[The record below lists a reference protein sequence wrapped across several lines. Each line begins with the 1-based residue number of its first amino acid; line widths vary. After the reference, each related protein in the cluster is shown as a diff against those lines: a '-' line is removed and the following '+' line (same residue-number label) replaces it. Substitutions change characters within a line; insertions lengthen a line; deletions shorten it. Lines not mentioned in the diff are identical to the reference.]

1 MREYGA
7 ADGQMENLLKDAVL
21 RNRIGTLEVKITN
34 LSPGTYNL
42 TTFHNPGGTCCCGG
56 CFPVQAFS
64 SSTLLAPQY
73 VKMVNRLTLEDAP
86 QAHWN
91 QLVVGR
97 DGVITIQVN
106 QTGASDWDKCA
117 SQVCNGCVQCK
128 SDGTY
133 ETLHAYLNG
142 FTLTVEDMW
151 ITYNTAK
158 NLTVQVQELLQTVTE
173 QSNAIDIVALQAETN
188 SEALNGNDADLTTQL
203 GLIDRVSNLES
214 NLTAVAAK
222 IGQISSKLDEIQRIL
237 AQTARYIFVI
247 GNRICLCLFVCSI

>member
-7 ADGQMENLLKDAVL
+7 TNGQMENLLKDAVL

-91 QLVVGR
+91 QLVVGSRGKPRKLFDRSRGDDDRSR
-97 DGVITIQVN
+97 DPLGPP
-106 QTGASDWDKCA
+106 
-117 SQVCNGCVQCK
+117 
-128 SDGTY
+128 
-133 ETLHAYLNG
+133 E
-142 FTLTVEDMW
+142 
-151 ITYNTAK
+151 AK
-158 NLTVQVQELLQTVTE
+158 N
-173 QSNAIDIVALQAETN
+173 SPHHGWGVARGRRRNFE
-188 SEALNGNDADLTTQL
+188 
-203 GLIDRVSNLES
+203 
-214 NLTAVAAK
+214 
-222 IGQISSKLDEIQRIL
+222 
-237 AQTARYIFVI
+237 F
-247 GNRICLCLFVCSI
+247 